1 MNFFLP
7 RTRHPRISV
16 TRLDVT
22 CFQPDAP
29 DTASPRSCILFPALP
44 APFYWY
50 TDPNVIRFHAAG
62 WTNVNYCWHFRH
74 PRPTYTFT
82 HRIFIDLGIHPKRG
96 IKIDRVP
103 SIDQRKS
110 LVPSIKSSE
119 ERNGISPP
127 LPIKIN
133 QIFEEEEKGGVRNFG
148 AMRRV
153 CRVAGRS
160 ACGRFNSFKII
171 CFLPDP
177 FSRYATCARHIFR
190 ELCAPVSARVNAAHH
205 TPRGG
210 QAKYEA
216 YFSLRHFQRK
226 IIALGN

>member
-96 IKIDRVP
+96 IKMDRVP

-110 LVPSIKSSE
+110 LVSSIKSSE

-133 QIFEEEEKGGVRNFG
+133 QIFEEEEKGVRNFG

-160 ACGRFNSFKII
+160 ASIHSKLSASFLTLSPATLLVRAT
-171 CFLPDP
+171 FSENYALPCP
-177 FSRYATCARHIFR
+177 RGLMQHTTHHEAAKRNTKHIFR
-190 ELCAPVSARVNAAHH
+190 SATFN
-205 TPRGG
+205 G
-210 QAKYEA
+210 K
-216 YFSLRHFQRK
+216 L
-226 IIALGN
+226 